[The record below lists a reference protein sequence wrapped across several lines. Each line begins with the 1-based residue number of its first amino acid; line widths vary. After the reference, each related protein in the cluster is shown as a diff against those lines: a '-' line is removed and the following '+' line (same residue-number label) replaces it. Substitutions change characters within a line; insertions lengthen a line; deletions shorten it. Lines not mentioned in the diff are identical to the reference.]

1 MNLLVDPPSVAVL
14 IPTYNRFEVT
24 NKCTDILLE
33 SIDNNFIIVICDSN
47 SSDSTPSLWRKANK
61 IHVINVGGSEWWS
74 GAVNAGIE
82 FSLNLGISKLI
93 LLNDDITFD
102 PSLIDDL
109 IMASATYPDC
119 IISPSQVAHDGIYM
133 GSRYLG
139 FFKKCKN
146 FYLSSST
153 KRDIEVDTSN
163 GCCLLIP
170 ANIFMQVGLIN
181 DVNCPHLYGDTEFQ
195 IRAKKKGF
203 KTIACA
209 NIVISQDAN
218 TDYLSKINFNNF
230 FSSKGSP
237 FLISAHIAFNKALYG
252 NRLMSL
258 ICGFNNHFAFLKSA
272 IKNLIKLSYKKLSD
286 AHTS

>member
-1 MNLLVDPPSVAVL
+1 MKAAII
-14 IPTYNRFEVT
+14 IPTHNRFAIT
-24 NKCTDILLE
+24 KKCIDSLLQ
-33 SIDNNFIIVICDSN
+33 SKHDDFIIVICDSN
-47 SSDSTPSLWRKANK
+47 SFDLTPTLWNK
-61 IHVINVGGSEWWS
+61 SEKIYVLNVGKDEWWS

-82 FSLNLGISKLI
+82 FSLNLGIGKLI

-146 FYLSSST
+146 FYLNSFI

-218 TDYLSKINFNNF
+218 TDYLSKINFHNF

-237 FLISAHIAFNKALYG
+237 FLISAHIAFNKALFG
-252 NRLMSL
+252 NWLMSL
-258 ICGFNNHFAFLKSA
+258 ICGFNNHFAFLKRA

-286 AHTS
+286 ARTSQ